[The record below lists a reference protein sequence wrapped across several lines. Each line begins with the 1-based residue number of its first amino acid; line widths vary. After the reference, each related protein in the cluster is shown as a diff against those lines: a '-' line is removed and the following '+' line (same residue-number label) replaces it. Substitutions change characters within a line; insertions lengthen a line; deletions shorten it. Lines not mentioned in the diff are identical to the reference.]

1 MDREIS
7 HSLVQKRRFRNI
19 SLIILGLVLLTVVF
33 FAFRKFLT
41 TSLSRSTLRI
51 APVEVGIVENTFT
64 AVGQVIPAFELVMT
78 SPIRA
83 SIKQTLFSAG
93 AKVQTGQAIVILD
106 KALTQLEFEKLEGQL
121 SLKRNGISKLQM
133 QLDKELYDAEIENQI
148 KTLTINR
155 LRSQLEDTR
164 RLFKVGGRTQED
176 VQQAENG
183 LKIAELEKKQLEN
196 NLQYKRK
203 SMESSVR
210 EVDLSAQ
217 IESKNLAELSHKLKM
232 ADIVADRPGVL
243 TWVNDKI
250 GSSVNEGDILARL
263 ADLRSFRI
271 EGSASDVYANQV
283 TTGLP
288 VIVRINE
295 TDMRGMIVQ
304 VRPAVE
310 NNVVKFEVQL
320 EDDKNS
326 LLRPNMKVEIFIVTQ
341 RSPNTLRVANGPAF
355 SGRQVQQIFVMEN
368 GVAKRREVEIGLSN
382 FDFVEIKRGL
392 KAGEKVIVSDLSR
405 WEYLSEITLK

>member
-19 SLIILGLVLLTVVF
+19 SLIILGLVLLTAVF
-33 FAFRKFLT
+33 FAFRNFLT

-232 ADIVADRPGVL
+232 ADIIADRPGVL

-295 TDMRGMIVQ
+295 TDMRGMIIQ

-355 SGRQVQQIFVMEN
+355 SGRQVQQIFVLEN